1 MRNLQRFRI
10 DWEFANV
17 KYIIA
22 KILTIFWSGSL
33 SKVFTK
39 DEQSDISLNG
49 TIYDLSVDHSLIKK
63 EDKFIIH
70 QYLMVEKDIK

>member
-1 MRNLQRFRI
+1 MFC
-10 DWEFANV
+10 
-17 KYIIA
+17 
-22 KILTIFWSGSL
+22 SGSL